1 MTESKRHVTW
11 PIRSDIPIAAK
22 KSPRRTII
30 ISSSLIISIYFT
42 FYEVKQFYPES
53 KNSNMAASATGL
65 DDLERQRLELEDN
78 IRKLQESLYHWRLWE
93 AEYDGLKEEVDFLAD
108 DASGEDY
115 LQAARDCGGVLINEE
130 EVKVLLGDKKG
141 VSRTR
146 QQIINVILRRI
157 DYVRQNAS
165 TIEKRLRDAEDKL
178 DALAGGLGLDI
189 DRERKRASAATEA
202 EEEFPV
208 TEIVEQ
214 LDKEGRAISGTTMT
228 PGSQAPE
235 LLEILKKVGIE
246 DIPDAPNK
254 EQKKAAAQPKEV
266 EDKAR
271 AQETETAQPA
281 EIKGETDQALQSEE
295 EKQGKAGASEPQE
308 RDVKGG
314 QITLDFE
321 KTDITFPERLGN
333 QTSIAREQ
341 SEDKELPVTEVD
353 ESPEDAK
360 LRREML
366 QYGLN
371 EVGAVVAELELDE
384 DASDITI
391 SDEEGSYGYDS
402 EDYEEEDEFGRST
415 RSVLSEEYRQQMC
428 ELEEKLNAR
437 GLWNAGKDTRS
448 LPDDVKDELERPRTA
463 KVEEPVEE
471 NTTKKTISEKK
482 PKRVAF
488 AEELDIA
495 PVTKPPS
502 SPLQEKKLPPRQSDI
517 PVLSDSIVERTSQ
530 AEQPSRVQPEAP
542 KKVSRFKSAR
552 NDTAPVAAA
561 TAASS
566 SSSRPSQRRYA
577 VHRNEPSS
585 YPLSLFP
592 AKPKE
597 PKTFS
602 QPITDICEQTPRHS
616 SPQPPQDKILA
627 DKLFEREVS
636 QGTAVPPEPDELD
649 EQLHRKEIATEFYR
663 MRNRMIQQQGGFVD
677 DEEPETV
684 PVETDEPVKRVSRFK
699 AARMK

>member
-1 MTESKRHVTW
+1 
-11 PIRSDIPIAAK
+11 
-22 KSPRRTII
+22 
-30 ISSSLIISIYFT
+30 
-42 FYEVKQFYPES
+42 
-53 KNSNMAASATGL
+53 MAASSTTVL

-108 DASGEDY
+108 YASREDY
-115 LQAARDCGGVLINEE
+115 LQAARDCGGVLVNEE
-130 EVKVLLGDKKG
+130 EVKVLLGDKQG

-178 DALAGGLGLDI
+178 DALAGELGLDI
-189 DRERKRASAATEA
+189 DRERKRASTATEA

-214 LDKEGRAISGTTMT
+214 LDKEGRVISGTTMT

-246 DIPDAPNK
+246 DIPDVPNK
-254 EQKKAAAQPKEV
+254 EQKKAVAQPKEV
-266 EDKAR
+266 EDGAK

-281 EIKGETDQALQSEE
+281 EIEGDTDRALRSEE
-295 EKQGKAGASEPQE
+295 EKQRRTGASEPQE
-308 RDVKGG
+308 CDVKGG
-314 QITLDFE
+314 QTTLDSE
-321 KTDITFPERLGN
+321 KTDITLPEHLGN
-333 QTSIAREQ
+333 HTSIAREQ
-341 SEDKELPVTEVD
+341 SEENKELPVTEVD

-402 EDYEEEDEFGRST
+402 EDYDEEDEFGRST
-415 RSVLSEEYRQQMC
+415 RSVLSEEYRQQMR

-448 LPDDVKDELERPRTA
+448 LPDDVRYELERPHTA
-463 KVEEPVEE
+463 KVEEPLEE
-471 NTTKKTISEKK
+471 NTTENTISEKK

-495 PVTKPPS
+495 PATKPPS
-502 SPLQEKKLPPRQSDI
+502 SPSQTKKLPPRQPDI
-517 PVLSDSIVERTSQ
+517 PVLSDSIIERTSQ
-530 AEQPSRVQPEAP
+530 AEQPSRVQPKAP

-566 SSSRPSQRRYA
+566 SSSRPSQRHYA
-577 VHRNEPSS
+577 VHRHEPSS

-597 PKTFS
+597 PKPFS
-602 QPITDICEQTPRHS
+602 QPITDICEQMPRHS

-677 DEEPETV
+677 DEEPETM
-684 PVETDEPVKRVSRFK
+684 PVETDEPVKRVRIPGNMIMHYHIVIITAKISKIKDRQGYL
-699 AARMK
+699 AASLALHPVCTVLALSSWVPTYK